1 MVNVSAQ
8 IMETLEYIG
17 LLMPSLM
24 TGAWESLK
32 LFTLT
37 LLLSI
42 PLGLPITLGSISKF
56 PPFRWICKL
65 YILIFRGTPLL
76 LQLFFFY
83 FALAIALDIR
93 LTVFAAATVTF
104 VLNYAA
110 YFAEIYRG
118 GIESIEKGQHEAAYS
133 LGLSKNKTMMGII
146 LPQTVKRVL
155 PAVSNEAIIL
165 VKDTAL
171 ASAIGMAELMKVSR
185 SALNRDT
192 DPTALLIAAL
202 IYLVFTM
209 VLTVISTRLEK
220 KYSKHE
226 SKEDS

>member
-1 MVNVSAQ
+1 M
-8 IMETLEYIG
+8 
-17 LLMPSLM
+17 
-24 TGAWESLK
+24 
-32 LFTLT
+32 
-37 LLLSI
+37 
-42 PLGLPITLGSISKF
+42 
-56 PPFRWICKL
+56 
-65 YILIFRGTPLL
+65 